1 VQLPRSEILR
11 REVYIQHKGDKHGVR
26 KLLLLQTHK
35 DSLDASYPAYVVH
48 FTDYSSGRKDPLQRE
63 VRLANTREQ
72 ADAIAEQMLADNIK
86 RGWTRVEAP

>member
-1 VQLPRSEILR
+1 M
-11 REVYIQHKGDKHGVR
+11 R